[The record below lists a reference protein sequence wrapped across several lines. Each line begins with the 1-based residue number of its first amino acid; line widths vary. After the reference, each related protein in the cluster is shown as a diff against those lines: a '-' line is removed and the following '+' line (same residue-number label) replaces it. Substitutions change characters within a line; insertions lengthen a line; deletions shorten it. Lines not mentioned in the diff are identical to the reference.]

1 MALLAGKAGIVTGA
15 AQGFGLATS
24 ERLAEQGARVLM
36 VDVNALVLAEAAA
49 TLRARGLEVRTHAA
63 DVADEAQVEG
73 MIAAGKAGF
82 GRIDFLHQNAAVQV
96 EKTLLDTTVADWDRL
111 MAVNVRSMFLGAR
124 AVISGMLA
132 QGGGAIVNSASV
144 LALSADEM
152 LAAYTASKHA
162 VLGLT
167 RAIAATGSFARGGV
181 RCNCICPGD
190 IRTPMVARY
199 FAALPDPEAA
209 EAATAAHYPIGRIAE
224 PQEMADVVA
233 FLVSDLSRFV
243 NGAALVA
250 DGGMMARVY

>member
-1 MALLAGKAGIVTGA
+1 MALLTGKAGIVTGA

-36 VDVNALVLAEAAA
+36 VDVNVQVLAEAAA
-49 TLRARGLEVRTHAA
+49 PLRARGLEVQTLAA

-82 GRIDFLHQNAAVQV
+82 GHIDFLHQNAAVQV

-124 AVISGMLA
+124 AVIPGMLA

-167 RAIAATGSFARGGV
+167 RAIAVTGSFARGGV

-199 FAALPDPEAA
+199 FAALPDPKAA
-209 EAATAAHYPIGRIAE
+209 EAATAAHYPFGRIAE

>member
-1 MALLAGKAGIVTGA
+1 
-15 AQGFGLATS
+15 
-24 ERLAEQGARVLM
+24 
-36 VDVNALVLAEAAA
+36 
-49 TLRARGLEVRTHAA
+49 
-63 DVADEAQVEG
+63 
-73 MIAAGKAGF
+73 
-82 GRIDFLHQNAAVQV
+82 
-96 EKTLLDTTVADWDRL
+96 
-111 MAVNVRSMFLGAR
+111 
-124 AVISGMLA
+124 MLA
-132 QGGGAIVNSASV
+132 QGGGSIINSASV

-167 RAIAATGSFARGGV
+167 RAIAATGSFAKGGI

-199 FAALPDPEAA
+199 FAALPDPAAA
-209 EAATAAHYPIGRIAE
+209 EAATAAHYPTGRIAE